1 MNVVFLGATKGM
13 GRALS
18 RKMAARGDRLALLGR
33 TEASL
38 VDTAHDLEVRGAK
51 GTSTHRCDLEQ
62 PDGFEAA
69 LDAAFAAL
77 GRVDAVVVTAG
88 LFATQEELEAD
99 PSLAERVTRVN
110 FTNTVLFCEAAR
122 RRLLGQDGGKG
133 RGKLCVFSSVAG
145 ERGRKPVVIYGASKA
160 GLTRYLEGLDHK
172 FRAQGL
178 EVITVKPGFVK
189 TGMTAGL
196 KPPPFAGEPDAVAET
211 VLHAIDRGDA
221 VVYAPAPWALVMAV
235 IRHLPRGVMRRVGF

>member
-38 VDTAHDLEVRGAK
+38 VDTAHDLEVRGAQ
-51 GTSTHRCDLEQ
+51 GTSTHRCDLEH
-62 PDGFEAA
+62 PEGFEVA

-88 LFATQEELEAD
+88 LFATQDELEAD

-110 FTNTVLFCEAAR
+110 FTNTVVFCEAAR
-122 RRLLGQDGGKG
+122 RRLLAQDGGKG

-211 VLHAIDRGDA
+211 VLHAIDRGDP